1 MSWPRLWGDDVIGS
15 AGRRELT
22 LWINMQTQ
30 EVCLAQEVVLESYLL
45 PSFTLQE
52 WGTTFL
58 SGPLPQGIQERL
70 ESSSESQ
77 G

>member
-1 MSWPRLWGDDVIGS
+1 
-15 AGRRELT
+15 
-22 LWINMQTQ
+22 MQTQ

-58 SGPLPQGIQERL
+58 SERPPSPGNTRETREL
-70 ESSSESQ
+70 Q
-77 G
+77 